1 MPALDFHIVKGDLDL
16 LFLLSSGMM
25 DEITGMHHHTKFR
38 WSWGLNPELYAREA
52 RTHYQPSSILALVYM
67 DKKNS
72 ALKMVFSSS
81 KPNLRF
87 PVIRGDGLAIR
98 SAREGAWLTQ

>member
-38 WSWGLNPELYAREA
+38 WN
-52 RTHYQPSSILALVYM
+52 
-67 DKKNS
+67 
-72 ALKMVFSSS
+72 
-81 KPNLRF
+81 
-87 PVIRGDGLAIR
+87 
-98 SAREGAWLTQ
+98 